1 MVVIDVAQY
10 TPACAMM
17 SLRRWRTLWYVILI
31 CLRGGRLCRWRY
43 VATNAVI
50 LSQYCRILAG
60 HCAITHV
67 LLIPIAIGWQPS
79 WIVGHATA
87 KHLTNEMNDR
97 LVNESNEEGY
107 AAARYYLQGMHHGAC
122 KVLRIALAGKI
133 ETVNI
138 FGVAPLMKCGCG
150 LIIFE
155 SLQYGAIDND
165 LMILQLTSND
175 TECVVLLMM
184 IDLHLAEAR

>member
-1 MVVIDVAQY
+1 MKW
-10 TPACAMM
+10 
-17 SLRRWRTLWYVILI
+17 RRVFSIL
-31 CLRGGRLCRWRY
+31 
-43 VATNAVI
+43 
-50 LSQYCRILAG
+50 
-60 HCAITHV
+60 
-67 LLIPIAIGWQPS
+67 
-79 WIVGHATA
+79 
-87 KHLTNEMNDR
+87 
-97 LVNESNEEGY
+97 
-107 AAARYYLQGMHHGAC
+107 YYLQGMHHGAC
-122 KVLRIALAGKI
+122 KVLRIALTGKI

-165 LMILQLTSND
+165 LMVLQLTSND